1 MDIFFQDEPDLM
13 GQELTRE
20 FDNLTNNFYSI
31 FKDDLNKLGEDSELY
46 LGIRSEIVRE
56 EVDVVVHSSSSGIR
70 PKQRKV
76 RRIVELV
83 PVPAKRLFDNV
94 PQSSIR
100 GDEDSAEDIIIND
113 KNVKLVSQLPIN
125 NKKENIKVVA
135 YDDNSVT
142 VSHLNSEGKRCTRTS
157 YIPYNMDFE
166 KAKAMYKNGILE
178 IRFNRK

>member
-13 GQELTRE
+13 GQELMRE
-20 FDNLTNNFYSI
+20 FDSLTNNFYSI
-31 FKDDLNKLGEDSELY
+31 FKDDLDDSGEDSELY
-46 LGIRSEIVRE
+46 LGNRSEIVRE
-56 EVDVVVHSSSSGIR
+56 EVDVVAYSASSGIR

-76 RRIVELV
+76 RRKVELV
-83 PVPAKRLFDNV
+83 PVPAKRLFDNA

-100 GDEDSAEDIIIND
+100 GDEDSAEDIIVND
-113 KNVKLVSQLPIN
+113 KNVRLVSQLSIN

-157 YIPYNMDFE
+157 DIPYNMDFE
-166 KAKAMYKNGILE
+166 KAKATYKNGILE
-178 IRFNRK
+178 IIFNRK